1 MIITNSD
8 KNKYVKNG
16 RTQIPLAI
24 LLLIVFFSSN
34 QTIPGARDINKY
46 FSRADEEILSGE
58 YDKAIAHYLKGMMI
72 TSWREEAV
80 VFDDLGYAYLQKK
93 EYEEAKKYLIQ
104 SIGFHR
110 ANFNPRFYLAAAY
123 ILNNEIKLAAE
134 QLKIIEENV
143 YFDQSWMA
151 KASDLAPRKPNG
163 KIIKENELERIKKE
177 KGIYL
182 EKKSESKTII
192 HLDAFDERNEGA
204 FYFAQGVVYK
214 INKEFDKAQRK
225 FFEALEANYNE
236 REVRLQLANLYL
248 KQNKKDEAGEQLK
261 KISSRVIPFP
271 DLHPTKFDVHHTLK
285 YHENYLITALHGTF
299 LKELEKG
306 KIDEAIKALEKALVV
321 DERSFLINH
330 NLALLYYDLEKIEEA
345 EIYCARALWYKDF
358 QKVSK
363 DDEAGC
369 HDLMGNIFYVQR
381 KFDKALLEFKDML
394 EIDKRNATGHYNL
407 GITYYALGDRQNAE
421 QEWRKAIE
429 YEQATARSEKERAAS
444 KSELDVSVVVRKKSI
459 SFMSHMALSQLYL
472 DQNLIEKAAE
482 ECEKAIILKPNN
494 PQPYLTMAKISITK
508 EEIEIAAS
516 YLNRYLYLGGK
527 KDKDV
532 YSLLELIEKR
542 KKDQLSVGI

>member
-1 MIITNSD
+1 MVENIYI
-8 KNKYVKNG
+8 KNW
-16 RTQIPLAI
+16 RAQSSLAI
-24 LLLIVFFSSN
+24 FLLTVFFSST
-34 QTIPGARDINKY
+34 QTLARPPEVNKY
-46 FSRADEEILSGE
+46 FSQADEEILSE
-58 YDKAIAHYLKGMMI
+58 KYDKAIANYLKGMMF

-93 EYEEAKKYLIQ
+93 EYEEAKKYLTQ
-104 SIGFHR
+104 SLGFRR
-110 ANFNPRFYLAAAY
+110 ANFNPRFYLAVVY

-151 KASDLAPRKPNG
+151 KTSGLTAREPNG
-163 KIIKENELERIKKE
+163 KIIKENELERIKNE

-182 EKKSESKTII
+182 EKKSASKIII

-214 INKEFDKAQRK
+214 INEEFDEAQRM

-248 KQNKKDEAGEQLK
+248 KQNKKDEAEEQLK

-271 DLHPTKFDVHHTLK
+271 DLHPAKFEVHHRLK
-285 YHENYLITALHGTF
+285 YHDNYLIAALHGTF

-321 DERSFLINH
+321 DERSLLINH

-345 EIYCARALWYKDF
+345 ETYCARALWYKDF

-363 DDEAGC
+363 DDAAGC

-381 KFDKALLEFKDML
+381 RFDKALLEFKDVL
-394 EIDKRNATGHYNL
+394 EIDKRNANGHYNL
-407 GITYYALGDRQNAE
+407 GITYYALGDKQNAE
-421 QEWRKAIE
+421 QKWRKAIE
-429 YEQATARSEKERAAS
+429 YEQVTARSEKEKATS
-444 KSELDVSVVVRKKSI
+444 KSELDVSVIVRKKSI

-472 DQNLIEKAAE
+472 DQNLIEKSAE
-482 ECEKAIILKPNN
+482 ECEKAISLKPSN

-516 YLNRYLYLGGK
+516 YLNTYLYLGGK

-532 YSLLELIEKR
+532 QSLLNLIEKR
-542 KKDQLSVGI
+542 KKD

>member
-1 MIITNSD
+1 MFFGREKNS
-8 KNKYVKNG
+8 KLKQ
-16 RTQIPLAI
+16 RATILAI
-24 LLLIVFFSSN
+24 FLLTVFFSSI
-34 QTIPGARDINKY
+34 QILARARDISKY
-46 FSRADEEILSGE
+46 FSQADEEILAGE
-58 YDKAIAHYLKGMMI
+58 YDKAIANYLKGMMF

-93 EYEEAKKYLIQ
+93 EYEEAKKYLTQ
-104 SIGFHR
+104 SLGFHR
-110 ANFNPRFYLAAAY
+110 ANFNPRFYLAVIY

-151 KASDLAPRKPNG
+151 KTSGLAPRKPNG
-163 KIIKENELERIKKE
+163 KIIKENELERIKNE

-182 EKKSESKTII
+182 EKKSASEIII

-214 INKEFDKAQRK
+214 INEEFNEAQRK
-225 FFEALEANYNE
+225 FFEALKANYNE

-248 KQNKKDEAGEQLK
+248 KQNKKDEAEEQLK

-271 DLHPTKFDVHHTLK
+271 DLLPTKFEVHHRLK
-285 YHENYLITALHGTF
+285 YHDNYLIAALHGTF

-306 KIDEAIKALEKALVV
+306 KINEAIKALEKSLVA
-321 DERSFLINH
+321 DEGSFLINH
-330 NLALLYYDLEKIEEA
+330 NLALLYYDLEKIQQA
-345 EIYCARALWYKDF
+345 ETYCARALWYKDF
-358 QKVSK
+358 QKVSQ

-394 EIDKRNATGHYNL
+394 EIDERNATGHYNL
-407 GITYYALGDRQNAE
+407 GITYYALGDKQNAE
-421 QEWRKAIE
+421 QKWRKAIE
-429 YEQATARSEKERAAS
+429 YEQATVRSEKERAAS
-444 KSELDVSVVVRKKSI
+444 KSELDVSVIVRKKSI
-459 SFMSHMALSQLYL
+459 SFMSYMALSQLYL

-482 ECEKAIILKPNN
+482 ECEKAISLKPSN

-508 EEIEIAAS
+508 EEIEKAAS
-516 YLNRYLYLGGK
+516 YIDKYLYLGGK
-527 KDKDV
+527 KDKEV
-532 YSLLELIEKR
+532 YSLLNLIEKR
-542 KKDQLSVGI
+542 KKN